1 MKCITIERTVDAW
14 HVEALLI
21 RAKKDFSTLP
31 AWVKDAPR
39 KQVSYW
45 CSSIRVHTRDYIE
58 ELNKQHV
65 LFRHDNGDVE
75 ALLIDQFYRLYKDPT
90 YMRVRIAK

>member
-21 RAKKDFSTLP
+21 RSKEDFSTLP
-31 AWVKDAPR
+31 AWVK
-39 KQVSYW
+39 KMHQENKFLIGG
-45 CSSIRVHTRDYIE
+45 SSIRVHTRDYIG
-58 ELNKQHV
+58 ELDKQHV

-75 ALLIDQFYRLYKDPT
+75 ALLIDQFYRLYKDP
-90 YMRVRIAK
+90 ICG

>member
-21 RAKKDFSTLP
+21 RAKEDFSTLP

-45 CSSIRVHTRDYIE
+45 WQFHSCSH
-58 ELNKQHV
+58 
-65 LFRHDNGDVE
+65 
-75 ALLIDQFYRLYKDPT
+75 
-90 YMRVRIAK
+90 